1 MKKTSYRIAASLLIL
16 ILFTGGELSAQT
28 TGKIAGKVLD
38 AETGEP
44 LPGANIQIEG
54 TNMGA
59 ATSLEG
65 DYFIINVPPGSY
77 TLIAQYIGYE
87 RVKVEN
93 LRVSIN
99 RTTEQNFRL
108 NASVIEGQ
116 EVVVEAD
123 KFTLKK
129 DQTSSVRNV
138 SSEQMDIL
146 PVESVGQVVNLQ
158 AGVVEGHFRGG
169 RFNEVT
175 YLIDGLQVTDSFSSS
190 GRAINVEAEAV
201 EEVEV
206 IKGTFSAKYGRAMSG
221 VVNAVTKSGGK
232 DFHGFVSANLA
243 NYLTPNKDIFI
254 GLKDEEFDR
263 RKDYK
268 FQLSGPIL
276 GDWLTFF
283 TNVRYQDNKDHLNG
297 IKLFKP
303 YDRSFFNSDDPA
315 TWYSEKSGDSS
326 YTAMGWSK
334 TASAQAKVTA
344 KLTNSL
350 KLSLLYLY
358 NDGEGQSYDHNY
370 KYKPEGREKWYDTS
384 KLYALT
390 VNHMLSPRLFY
401 EAKFSLTDNDNG
413 WYLFEDPYQMA
424 TDFTDWQ
431 SGYIPDWFDS
441 DGTGP
446 GFIFGGQGRGHTLRN
461 IKDYNAK
468 LDVVWQVHKNH
479 SLQIGLDYLGTD
491 LDQQGRSVRNR
502 YAGTQLEY
510 VLYEPT
516 VMPDST
522 VYADIYHKKPFE
534 FAAYVEDKME
544 FDEMVINFGVRYD
557 RFDPQTQYPSNRR
570 NPVNLIEFDDQRF
583 MSTLIEAEAK
593 EQVSPRLGL
602 SYQLGRTAL
611 LHFSYGHFFQR
622 PPYQRM
628 FQNNSLIVAPQNF
641 STEQGNPQVKAQKTV
656 QYEIGLWQQLME
668 GMGLEISLFY
678 RDIYDLLSMAVLRTY
693 NDEIYGLYTNLD
705 YGNAKG
711 LELTYDWAYKNVF
724 ANVNYTLQYTRGNA
738 NDPLTT
744 FNRAGQ
750 NMDPIPR
757 LIPMNWD
764 QRHTLNANLAYTTRT
779 WSFSVTGRY
788 GSGTPYSLSPLPET
802 RLARVLLYPNNSQKP
817 SQYSVDLYTY
827 YYFPMLKGTRLKLE
841 LLVYNLL
848 DRLNENGV
856 HGRTGR
862 AYTNIVLDQERANH
876 RSDFNEYEDR
886 FQNPA
891 MYSAPRMVK
900 LGLGIEF

>member
-206 IKGTFSAKYGRAMSG
+206 IKGTFSAKYGRAMIG